1 MKTIVSALIVTALL
15 STRVWAQDSDATLHS
30 ALERDLNGYLTTRAT
45 VEHISALSLSV
56 ELPGR
61 RTNINV
67 VAGRTAWKSGPAI
80 TPANLFNI
88 GSNTK
93 AFTACV
99 ILQLEAEG
107 KLSIDQTVGHWLP
120 QYPAWSNV
128 TIRHLLDMTSGIPGY
143 DNVPAMLQA
152 EAKTI
157 QRRWTD
163 PQLVAFVDPVY
174 GKAPPPTHGYDYS
187 NTNYILA
194 GMIIERVSGHSYAD
208 EVRRRLIDGLG
219 LRDMYYSPNVY
230 PKSVIDRLLSGYF
243 FNNSPDNEPLAPL
256 LGRDMRLND
265 LSWAASAGGII
276 ATPED
281 VTRWA
286 RALYGGRVLA
296 PKQQRELMS
305 IVSTKTGKPIGRPTA
320 ADPSGF
326 GLGVVQ
332 AYRPNLGTYWFYQGE
347 TLGYRVIHI
356 WLPKSDTVFAI
367 GLNSQPPSSQGAYV
381 GHLIEKVYKDL
392 LASGAIRSNV

>member
-1 MKTIVSALIVTALL
+1 MKTVVSVLIITALL
-15 STRVWAQDSDATLHS
+15 GTRAWAQGSDAKLRS
-30 ALERDLNGYLTTRAT
+30 ALQRDLTGYLSTRAT

-56 ELPGR
+56 DLPGR
-61 RTNINV
+61 RTNINI

-128 TIRHLLDMTSGIPGY
+128 TIRHLLDMTSGILGY
-143 DNVPAMLQA
+143 DNVPAMLSA

-194 GMIIERVSGHSYAD
+194 GMIIERVTGHSYAD

-219 LRDMYYSPNVY
+219 LSDTYYSPNVY
-230 PKSVIDRLLSGYF
+230 PKSVTDRLVSGYF
-243 FNNSPDNEPLAPL
+243 YNNGPGNEPLAPL

-265 LSWAASAGGII
+265 MSWAASAGGII
-276 ATPED
+276 ATPQD
-281 VTRWA
+281 VARWA
-286 RALYGGRVLA
+286 RALYTGRVLA
-296 PKQQRELMS
+296 PKQQKELMS
-305 IVSTKTGKPIGRPTA
+305 VVSTDTGEPVWRVVATSPQ
-320 ADPSGF
+320 GF

-332 AYRPNLGTYWFYQGE
+332 AYRPRLGIYWFYQGE
-347 TLGYRVIHI
+347 TLGYRMIYI
-356 WLPKSDTVFAI
+356 WLPTSDAVFAI
-367 GLNSQPPSSQGAYV
+367 GLNSQPPSSQGRYI
-381 GHLIEKVYKDL
+381 GILIEQVYNDL
-392 LASGAIRSNV
+392 LSSGAIRPNL